1 MMLHAS
7 RKRLIQNTT
16 ALFGAQGVS
25 MLVPLLTFPYLA
37 RVLRPEGWA
46 TVLVAQGLGNWLIVL
61 VEFGFDLSGTRAV
74 AHARSAPDSLPGVV
88 AGIQGA
94 KLVLVPLAALIL
106 GGVFL
111 ALPELRGSGTL
122 LLWTLAFAI
131 ARGLNPLWFFQGIE
145 RVHWAATAETVTKAC
160 AALGV
165 FFLVRV
171 PSDGWIVLA
180 LQAIFA
186 ILSLVALTVGMAR
199 AVPLVTPTRSGTL
212 STLRAGSRIFGVR
225 AASGLYNQA
234 NALILATL
242 AGPAT
247 VAFFGGAERIVRA
260 SVNLLQPLT
269 QTFLPRVSYLS
280 VTNPRRG
287 IRVIEICLLVIGA
300 VGAVFGLC
308 AFFGAPLLSRVLL
321 GPGYAPVVSVLRALS
336 PLPLLVAV
344 DTVLGLYWAVPFGHE
359 RALFRSA
366 LIAGVVNVTLALAL
380 VPRWGALG
388 MASAVVAAELTVTVC
403 LAALYL
409 RHRFEPEAEPPAVPS

>member
-1 MMLHAS
+1 MRLHAS
-7 RKRLIQNTT
+7 RKRLIQNTV

-46 TVLVAQGLGNWLIVL
+46 AVLVAQGLGNWLIL
-61 VEFGFDLSGTRAV
+61 LLEFGFDLSGTRAV
-74 AHARSAPDSLPGVV
+74 AHARSVPGSMPGVV

-111 ALPELRGSGTL
+111 ALPTLHGSGIL
-122 LLWTLAFAI
+122 LVWTLAFAV

-145 RVHWAATAETVTKAC
+145 RVHWAAIVETVSKAC

-165 FFLVRV
+165 FLLVRG

-180 LQAIFA
+180 LQAVGA
-186 ILSLVALTVGMAR
+186 ALSLLVLTVGMAR
-199 AVPLVTPTRSGTL
+199 SVTLLAPTRSGVL
-212 STLRAGSRIFGVR
+212 STLGGASRIFGVR
-225 AASGLYNQA
+225 AASGLYSQA

-242 AGPAT
+242 TGAVT
-247 VAFFGGAERIVRA
+247 VAFFGGAERIIRA

-287 IRVIEICLLVIGA
+287 IHVIEISLIAIGA
-300 VGAVFGLC
+300 VGAAFGLC
-308 AFFGAPLLSRVLL
+308 AFFGASLLSRVLL
-321 GPGYAPVVSVLRALS
+321 GPGYAPVAPVLRALS
-336 PLPLLVAV
+336 PLPLLVAI

-359 RALFRSA
+359 RALFRA
-366 LIAGVVNVTLALAL
+366 AVIAGVVNVMLALAL

-388 MASAVVAAELTVTVC
+388 MASAVVGAELTVTVC

-409 RHRFEPEAEPPAVPS
+409 QHRFEPEFERDVVLP

>member
-1 MMLHAS
+1 MILHAS

-46 TVLVAQGLGNWLIVL
+46 VVLVAQALGNWLIL
-61 VEFGFDLSGTRAV
+61 LLEFGFDLSGTRAV
-74 AHARSAPDSLPGVV
+74 AHARSVPDSLPGVV

-94 KLVLVPLAALIL
+94 KLLLVPLAALIL

-111 ALPELRGSGTL
+111 ALPTLRGSGTL

-145 RVHWAATAETVTKAC
+145 RVHWAAIAETVSKAC

-165 FFLVRV
+165 FLLVRG

-180 LQAIFA
+180 LQAVFA
-186 ILSLVALTVGMAR
+186 VLSLVVLTAGMAR
-199 AVPLVTPTRSGTL
+199 TVPLVAPTRSGVL
-212 STLRAGSRIFGVR
+212 STLRAAFRIFGVR
-225 AASGLYNQA
+225 AASGMYIQA
-234 NALILATL
+234 NALILAALTG
-242 AGPAT
+242 AAT
-247 VAFFGGAERIVRA
+247 VAFFGGAERIIRA
-260 SVNLLQPLT
+260 SINLLQPLT

-287 IRVIEICLLVIGA
+287 IHVIEICLLAIGA
-300 VGAVFGLC
+300 VGAAFGLC
-308 AFFGAPLLSRVLL
+308 AFFGAPLLVRVLL
-321 GPGYAPVVSVLRALS
+321 GPGYAPATPVLRALS

-359 RALFRSA
+359 RGFLRAVLM
-366 LIAGVVNVTLALAL
+366 AGVVNVTLALAL

-403 LAALYL
+403 LATLFVRYRL
-409 RHRFEPEAEPPAVPS
+409 EPEAVRDVVLS